1 MKQSKKPFKC
11 FFEKVINNYSL
22 AYQQVTNK
30 EHCNF
35 NIIKTQKKPL
45 VQNLTEFLILNMTY
59 AHRSTQQT

>member
-1 MKQSKKPFKC
+1 MKQSKNSFKC
-11 FFEKVINNYSL
+11 FFKKVINNYLL
-22 AYQQVTNK
+22 AYQQVTNT
-30 EHCNF
+30 EHYNF